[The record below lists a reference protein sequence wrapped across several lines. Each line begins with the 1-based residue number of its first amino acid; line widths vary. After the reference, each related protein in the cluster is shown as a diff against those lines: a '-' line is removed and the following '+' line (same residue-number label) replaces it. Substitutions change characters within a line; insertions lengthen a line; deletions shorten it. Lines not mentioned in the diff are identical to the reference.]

1 MSNKKIVPGVGI
13 GGLQDK
19 YQIKILI
26 CYLLNTV
33 QAPFTNEQLNYI
45 FQDESLVNY
54 FSFCDAL
61 AELIKTEH
69 ITVEKKDSDEI
80 YHLNKFGIE
89 TAEKLDH
96 SLPKSLRDNVVS
108 NAIQL
113 LAKIKSEKENEV
125 IIKPYQNGYMVQCM
139 IHEVDFDLMKIEL
152 FVPDKLQANKI
163 KDFFQNNP
171 SKVYQSLIQLLI
183 EDNTLK

>member
-1 MSNKKIVPGVGI
+1 MNQSKIVPGVGV

-26 CYLLNTV
+26 CYLLNTIKV
-33 QAPFTNEQLNYI
+33 PFSREQLNYV
-45 FQDESLVNY
+45 FQDETIVNY

-61 AELIKTEH
+61 AELISSGH
-69 ITVEKKDSDEI
+69 ISPEKVEFDEL
-80 YHLNKFGIE
+80 YHLNELGIE
-89 TAEKLDH
+89 TAKKLDH
-96 SLPKSLRDNVVS
+96 SLPKSLRDNVVTT
-108 NAIQL
+108 AMQL

-152 FVPDKLQANKI
+152 FVPDKLQADKI
-163 KDFFQNNP
+163 KDFFQCHP

-183 EDNTLK
+183 EDNT